1 MAEAFKSIVIIVINF
16 IIVWLN
22 DDDDGV
28 ADLKKKSWRW
38 VRDGAH
44 RWLLQQLPR
53 ERVTGHFVFISVIFY
68 LVMNINTHSIPSIT
82 HIKNPFLKRFP
93 EKHRKGKVEA
103 KKKLKLADCQSVS
116 LSLHGPVA

>member
-1 MAEAFKSIVIIVINF
+1 MMAEAFKSIVIIVINF

-44 RWLLQQLPR
+44 R
-53 ERVTGHFVFISVIFY
+53 
-68 LVMNINTHSIPSIT
+68 
-82 HIKNPFLKRFP
+82 
-93 EKHRKGKVEA
+93 
-103 KKKLKLADCQSVS
+103 
-116 LSLHGPVA
+116 